1 MAGPGNEMSAGA
13 GGCGDLRASHAD
25 RERVVGVL
33 KTAFVQGMLA
43 KDEFDLR
50 VSDTLASRTYGELA
64 AVTADLPPGLAPA
77 KSLSPGPARVGRP
90 VVRPGR
96 VIAATTGLYA
106 AGWAYALLL
115 SPHGGDNE
123 WAPPLLL
130 QGFMVYLGVLLICL
144 GAIIVSRQDRRS
156 GGQPPQPP
164 QPPPQSP
171 RRPGASGPASRH
183 LPPAGP
189 GRQFPGGAL
198 AAGPVPASG

>member
-1 MAGPGNEMSAGA
+1 MAGPGNGISAGA
-13 GGCGDLRASHAD
+13 GERGHLRASHAD
-25 RERVVGVL
+25 RERVIGVL

-64 AVTADLPPGLAPA
+64 AVTADLPPGLAAA
-77 KSLSPGPARVGRP
+77 KSPPRRPAQGRP

-106 AGWAYALLL
+106 GAWAYALLL

-130 QGFMVYLGVLLICL
+130 QGFMVYLGVLLICV
-144 GAIIVSRQDRRS
+144 GAILVSRQDRRAS
-156 GGQPPQPP
+156 GHGPQPP
-164 QPPPQSP
+164 GP
-171 RRPGASGPASRH
+171 SGPATPGGPATRR

-189 GRQFPGGAL
+189 GKQPPRGVLATAPLPVGG
-198 AAGPVPASG
+198 